1 MNNTKLS
8 AVVANEAV
16 SNDALVSSNHKKS
29 TINKAYIKFNY
40 LNIPIEMW
48 YTIREFLNIQELLNL
63 RKVNTIFAYE
73 IVNIDF
79 ILEKFYVKNLSFYK
93 QAYSIS
99 SYQNTIAPV
108 LENLSP
114 DIKLMIDEHIKE
126 NKNYPLFSK
135 QLPRYIA
142 TKVAIATMNLET
154 TGSTVKSFSFPN
166 DHANFT
172 VNTIGTHCACIK
184 DLNQV
189 IIFAITIKHGFQKV
203 TSFQLSNHDESISY
217 MQFTPKNNLLTYSSA
232 KELTLWELNLDD
244 NKAINPPKKLWD
256 LKLDNT
262 KLLNQI
268 VLFNT
273 EKEFLLSY
281 HLEKELYFY
290 SQDNNK
296 YFQEKLMNNHFDFS
310 HIQCI
315 YNITISANNNSLAI
329 IDHNT
334 ELNGLVLNLISL
346 TNNKEIEKIYTHEV
360 KFWYINTQMMD
371 FNTTGDIF
379 VHNSS
384 LYLIKVF
391 QKKNNQWFL
400 VSRMFNDNLKSVKI
414 MPTEKHLFFNS
425 NKCYINDLINPRYTT
440 ENIDYIHLRHRKII
454 NIEDIENRIL
464 MLDKIDTRY
473 SIWGKNI
480 TNYSCYIHPT
490 SLAVI
495 SFNENTKQLNI
506 ISPTKKNVLSYLK
519 DKVYKFFD
527 IATLTLPIILLLLFF
542 VVIITIISSI
552 LSINIRLSL
561 NYYT

>member
-8 AVVANEAV
+8 AVVANEAAID
-16 SNDALVSSNHKKS
+16 STLVSSNHKKS
-29 TINKAYIKFNY
+29 TINKAYIKANY
-40 LNIPIEMW
+40 LPIEIW
-48 YTIREFLNIQELLNL
+48 HIIREELNLQEVLNL
-63 RKVNTIFAYE
+63 RKVNTFFADK
-73 IVNIDF
+73 IVDIDF
-79 ILEKFYVKNLSFYK
+79 ISKKFYVKNLSFYK

-189 IIFAITIKHGFQKV
+189 IIFAITIKHGFQKI
-203 TSFQLSNHDESISY
+203 TSFQLSNHDDSISY

-232 KELTLWELNLDD
+232 KELTLWELNLDE

-329 IDHNT
+329 IFKIRDFNNLT
-334 ELNGLVLNLISL
+334 INLVSL
-346 TNNKEIEKIYTHEV
+346 TNSKEIEQITTLKTNVSECEGMNFNIKGDVFVYYLRDCIYV
-360 KFWYINTQMMD
+360 
-371 FNTTGDIF
+371 
-379 VHNSS
+379 
-384 LYLIKVF
+384 LR
-391 QKKNNQWFL
+391 KKNNKWFL
-400 VSRMFNDNLKSVKI
+400 VLMMYEDDIYDVKI
-414 MPTEKHLFFNS
+414 MPTEKHLIFNS
-425 NKCYINDLINPRYTT
+425 NKYFYITDLIKSRYTT
-440 ENIDYIHLRHRKII
+440 ENIGSMSTYVYGQKDRALVI
-454 NIEDIENRIL
+454 NRVN
-464 MLDKIDTRY
+464 TRY
-473 SIWGKNI
+473 SVWGKCFDS
-480 TNYSCYIHPT
+480 YYIHPT
-490 SLAVI
+490 GLAVI
-495 SFNENTKQLNI
+495 TFDEETKQLQI
-506 ISPTKKNVLSYLK
+506 ITPTKKKFLVYVK
-519 DKVYKFFD
+519 DKLFYFHD
-527 IATLTLPIILLLLFF
+527 IFILFF
-542 VVIITIISSI
+542 PVLCLVSIFLFLCKYISF
-552 LSINIRLSL
+552 LFL
-561 NYYT
+561 